1 MPCAET
7 IRKATKDPY
16 ETKAC
21 VQKPIA
27 SLRTRGERNTFAAKH
42 DGHSFVRWVVMHM
55 KWFREV
61 KKGVY
66 QQKKGGPPVPD
77 DVKYKPKK
85 AETPT
90 QEIKAVFMACVSE
103 HKKIGLW
110 ELKKEDWL
118 QCTTSAGKPARGIG
132 WKFLFLYLK
141 AIYMEARRVAPSAS
155 GWTAPGPRRQGDPGR
170 ADVALWRQRGSAVP
184 EQP

>member
-7 IRKATKDPY
+7 IRKATKDRY

-90 QEIKAVFMACVSE
+90 RPCSWRACRS
-103 HKKIGLW
+103 
-110 ELKKEDWL
+110 
-118 QCTTSAGKPARGIG
+118 TRRSAC
-132 WKFLFLYLK
+132 
-141 AIYMEARRVAPSAS
+141 
-155 GWTAPGPRRQGDPGR
+155 
-170 ADVALWRQRGSAVP
+170 GS
-184 EQP
+184 